1 MPSNSKKLGCKIQ
14 LTANK
19 VQFPK
24 FVSYN
29 NAIMKKIILSISI
42 LVLST
47 SILFAQKFNKKML
60 TVSLDQYAKETII
73 PAFAIVGLEKSGNE
87 FYYTHGNAIWSENT
101 ALSSNNIYRIFSMTK
116 AIATVGV
123 MQLVEQK
130 KVTLDESLEKWL
142 PEMLAIPVLHDDG
155 SLQKAKTGITLRQL
169 LTHTAGFAYSF
180 NNQKL
185 ADFKKPADWPH
196 KDYPRVFESGTR
208 FYYGTSI
215 DWVGRLIE
223 KISGMDLENYLK
235 KNVTGPL
242 GMTRTFFVVPDSL
255 QNQIVSIGA
264 LVKGATPK
272 INELPNDRI
281 QKIKPTSYNAG
292 GGLFSTPHDYAQF
305 IKMILNG
312 GSYRGTMILKP
323 ETIDMMF
330 QNQMGELF
338 TEPLDNVK
346 GQSIVDT
353 QSNWGA
359 RDKWGLAWA
368 IDQEGRAGV
377 RSPGAAY
384 WSGAANTFYSIDRKK
399 GKAVITFTNFWPF
412 GNKYATDL
420 HYRAEE
426 LIYK

>member
-1 MPSNSKKLGCKIQ
+1 MKKLI
-14 LTANK
+14 L
-19 VQFPK
+19 FI
-24 FVSYN
+24 
-29 NAIMKKIILSISI
+29 AILIY
-42 LVLST
+42 ST
-47 SILFAQKFNKKML
+47 SFLFAQKFNKKMMIA
-60 TVSLDQYAKETII
+60 SFDQYAKETII
-73 PAFAIVGLEKSGNE
+73 PAFAVVGLEKSGNE
-87 FYYTHGNAIWSENT
+87 FFYTHGNAIWSENN

-116 AIATVGV
+116 AIAAVGV

-142 PEMLAIPVLHDDG
+142 PEMHAIPVLHDDG
-155 SLQKAKTGITLRQL
+155 SLQKAKNSITLRQL

-185 ADFKKPADWPH
+185 ADFKKPSNWPH
-196 KDYPRVFESGTR
+196 QDYPRVFESGVR
-208 FYYGTSI
+208 FYYGTNI

-264 LVKGATPK
+264 FVKGATPR
-272 INELPNDRI
+272 INEMPNDRI

-312 GSYRGTMILKP
+312 GTYLGSMILKA

-338 TEPLDNVK
+338 TEPLDKVK
-346 GQSIVDT
+346 GQTIADNESKF
-353 QSNWGA
+353 GG

-377 RSPGAAY
+377 RSLGTVY
-384 WSGAANTFYSIDRKK
+384 WAGAANTFFSIDRKK

-420 HYRAEE
+420 FYKAEE

>member
-1 MPSNSKKLGCKIQ
+1 MKKLI
-14 LTANK
+14 L
-19 VQFPK
+19 FI
-24 FVSYN
+24 
-29 NAIMKKIILSISI
+29 AILIY
-42 LVLST
+42 ST
-47 SILFAQKFNKKML
+47 SFLFAQKFNKKMMIA
-60 TVSLDQYAKETII
+60 SFDQYAKETII
-73 PAFAIVGLEKSGNE
+73 PAFAVVGLEKSGNE
-87 FYYTHGNAIWSENT
+87 FFYTHGNAIWSENN

-116 AIATVGV
+116 AIAAIGV

-142 PEMLAIPVLHDDG
+142 PEMHAIPVLHDDG
-155 SLQKAKTGITLRQL
+155 SLQKAKNSITLRQL

-185 ADFKKPADWPH
+185 ADFKKPSNWPH
-196 KDYPRVFESGTR
+196 QDYPRVFESGVR
-208 FYYGTSI
+208 FYYGTNI

-264 LVKGATPK
+264 FVKGATPR
-272 INELPNDRI
+272 INEMPNDRI

-312 GSYRGTMILKP
+312 GTYLGSMILKA

-338 TEPLDNVK
+338 TEPLDKVK
-346 GQSIVDT
+346 GQTIADNESKF
-353 QSNWGA
+353 GG

-377 RSPGAAY
+377 RSLGTVY
-384 WSGAANTFYSIDRKK
+384 WAGAANTFFSIDRKK

-420 HYRAEE
+420 FYKAEE